1 MDSID
6 TCIKNILIIDDKIDA
21 YNELNQILLDYNI
34 KTKIITNEISAIKE
48 IEKST
53 YDCYFISESFG
64 FDKIIFLID
73 TIKLNSQSNI
83 VFLIFDNPSV
93 NDLIPYFKY
102 DVDQVLLKPFQWA
115 TFLDAISF
123 YNF

>member
-1 MDSID
+1 MELFDSH
-6 TCIKNILIIDDKIDA
+6 IKNILIIDDKIES

-34 KTKIITNEISAIKE
+34 QTKILTNEISAIKE
-48 IEKST
+48 IEKIN
-53 YDCYFISESFG
+53 YDCYFISETFG
-64 FDKIIFLID
+64 FDKVIFLVD
-73 TIKLNSQSNI
+73 TIKANSQSNI

-102 DVDQVLLKPFQWA
+102 EIDQVLVKPFQWA
-115 TFLDAISF
+115 SILEALSF